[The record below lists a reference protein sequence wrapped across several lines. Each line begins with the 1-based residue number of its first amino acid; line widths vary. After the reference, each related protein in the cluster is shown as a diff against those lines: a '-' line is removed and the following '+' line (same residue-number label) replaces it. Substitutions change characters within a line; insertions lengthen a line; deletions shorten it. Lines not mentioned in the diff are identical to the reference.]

1 MTKELNNLLSL
12 LFQDARTVVKDGRLL
27 VPPEIAKRFGD
38 QIKKFKPEILLAL
51 GHCPICG
58 RELVVEVGQAWITDQ
73 EGKTKVGTHSCC
85 PDLEQKH
92 FDKWEF

>member
-38 QIKKFKPEILLAL
+38 QIRKHKPEIMIAL
-51 GHCPICG
+51 GFCPECG
-58 RELVVEVGQAWITDQ
+58 GSLTVEVRVIERAVENATT
-73 EGKTKVGTHSCC
+73 GKTGRHSYCVA
-85 PDLEQKH
+85 PRH